1 MPVKFNNPAAFEPFS
16 EPVVWRQDAAP
27 HRQGTFSAVVLC
39 GAVDS
44 AGAGPALSPFVADV
58 WTVHAPTAC
67 ALAAGV
73 AVGDSIRRMVGGDVL
88 TVQSIVRDE
97 GGFWLH
103 CTAAERSPV

>member
-1 MPVKFNNPAAFEPFS
+1 MVVDFENDAAFEPMG
-16 EPVVWRQDAAP
+16 EPVVWRQDAEP
-27 HRQGTFSAVVLC
+27 HRTGTFSAVVTR

-44 AGAGPALSPFVADV
+44 ASAGPALSPFVADV

-73 AVGDSIRRMVGGDVL
+73 AVGDSIRRMVGDVL